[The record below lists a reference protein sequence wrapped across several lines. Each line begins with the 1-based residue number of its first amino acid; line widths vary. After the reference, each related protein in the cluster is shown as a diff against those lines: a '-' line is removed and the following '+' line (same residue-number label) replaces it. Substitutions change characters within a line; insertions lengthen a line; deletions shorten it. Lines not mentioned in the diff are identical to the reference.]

1 MTTFDLAEVSS
12 FTADIDA
19 RMDRTLDDTLG
30 HYAEL
35 CHEFRDGLRRW
46 GRAVFSGRLEFNPD
60 VERVWLKDG
69 RRLCSR
75 AKDVYASGLRSAGL
89 REPLE
94 KLAVL
99 ETALGDLD
107 RLLTGWVTPR
117 LAVGPSARR
126 RILLD
131 QAATEEELQRVA
143 SPTASRRPDDP
154 H

>member
-1 MTTFDLAEVSS
+1 MITFDLAEVSN

-19 RMDRTLDDTLG
+19 RMDRTLDGTLR

-35 CHEFRDGLRRW
+35 CHEFRDGIRRW
-46 GRAVFSGRLEFNPD
+46 GRAVFSGRVEFNPD

-69 RRLCSR
+69 RRLYSR
-75 AKDVYASGLRSAGL
+75 AKDIYASGLKSTGP
-89 REPLE
+89 RESLE
-94 KLAVL
+94 NLAAL

-126 RILLD
+126 RLKPD

-143 SPTASRRPDDP
+143 SLNANRRPDDP
-154 H
+154 Q